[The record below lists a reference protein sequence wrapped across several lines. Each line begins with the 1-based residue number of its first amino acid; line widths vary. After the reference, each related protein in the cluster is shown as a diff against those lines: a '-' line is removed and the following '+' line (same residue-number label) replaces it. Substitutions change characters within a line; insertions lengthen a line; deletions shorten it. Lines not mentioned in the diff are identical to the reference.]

1 MPASPAL
8 EFLYGTG
15 HKFGRINFFMEF
27 SQPDSTRKGF
37 RDYFWV
43 AARGF
48 VMGAADVVPGV
59 SGGTMAFILGIYEE
73 LIHAIHSVDLAFF
86 RRLFS
91 LRLRD
96 AFASVP
102 WQFVLALGAGIGAAI
117 LTLAGALSHAL
128 HQYPVL
134 VWAFFFGLV
143 LASVIVVRKRVLHWR
158 PVVFLIAALAAV
170 GSYFL
175 VGMVPVETPE
185 EPWFLFLSGALAI
198 TAMILPGI
206 SGAFILVLLGKYHYV
221 LNAVVSGDLLTLLI
235 VIAGA
240 AVGLVTFA
248 RILRWLFKNYHDYT
262 VAALTGLILGAL
274 RKVWPW
280 KDTSGVQELN
290 ILPPAYDAEFATA
303 VLLALFGFALV
314 VFLDYLA
321 TKEAAV
327 REFAP
332 RQILAHPLVSNQHDP
347 QGEEDSIPPVA

>member
-1 MPASPAL
+1 
-8 EFLYGTG
+8 
-15 HKFGRINFFMEF
+15 MEF
-27 SQPDSTRKGF
+27 SQFNNTRKGI
-37 RDYFWV
+37 RDYLWV

-48 VMGAADVVPGV
+48 AMGAADVVPGV

-91 LRLRD
+91 LRLRE

-102 WQFVLALGAGIGAAI
+102 WQFVLALGIGILAAI
-117 LTLAGALSHAL
+117 MTLASALSHAL
-128 HQYPVL
+128 HTYPVL

-143 LASVIVVRKRVLHWR
+143 LASVVVVRKRVSRWTPAVLM
-158 PVVFLIAALAAV
+158 VAALAAV

-221 LNAVVSGDLLTLLI
+221 LNAVVTGDVLTLLI
-235 VIAGA
+235 VVAGA
-240 AVGLVTFA
+240 VVGLVTFA
-248 RILRWLFKNYHDYT
+248 RILRWLFKNHHDIT

-290 ILPPAYDAEFATA
+290 IFPPAFDAEFFSA
-303 VLLALFGFALV
+303 VLLMLFGFALV
-314 VFLDYLA
+314 VLLDYLA
-321 TKEAAV
+321 LKEAASRDV
-327 REFAP
+327 VPRE
-332 RQILAHPLVSNQHDP
+332 ILAQAPASNQPDRH
-347 QGEEDSIPPVA
+347 GEDSTLP

>member
-1 MPASPAL
+1 MD
-8 EFLYGTG
+8 
-15 HKFGRINFFMEF
+15 F
-27 SQPDSTRKGF
+27 SQSDNTRKGI

-48 VMGAADVVPGV
+48 AMGAADVVPGV

-86 RRLFS
+86 RRIFS
-91 LRLRD
+91 LKIRE

-102 WQFVLALGAGIGAAI
+102 WQFVLALGVGIGAAI
-117 LTLAGALSHAL
+117 LTLASALSHAL
-128 HQYPVL
+128 HEYPVL

-143 LASVIVVRKRVLHWR
+143 LASVIVVRKRVSRWT
-158 PVVFLIAALAAV
+158 PVALSLAVLAAV
-170 GSYFL
+170 GSYAL
-175 VGMVPVETPE
+175 VGLVPVETPE

-221 LNAVVSGDLLTLLI
+221 LNAVVTRDIITLLI

-240 AVGLVTFA
+240 VAGLFSFA
-248 RILRWLFKNYHDYT
+248 RVLRWLFKNYHDTT

-280 KDTSGVQELN
+280 KETVGMQEFN
-290 ILPPAYDAEFATA
+290 IFPPVYDLEFVTA
-303 VLLALFGFALV
+303 ILLMLSGFALV
-314 VFLDYLA
+314 LFLDY
-321 TKEAAV
+321 AAA
-327 REFAP
+327 RQAAARQLDITRSASP
-332 RQILAHPLVSNQHDP
+332 R
-347 QGEEDSIPPVA
+347 GEDSSFPPVG